1 MINKDMINKDLIGGK
16 AVEMGEQG
24 CIFIPNLKCV
34 GEKRKEKGKG
44 KTISKLMLQE
54 NAIMEIDFIKSIQSL
69 VTNIPNH
76 RKYFI
81 LEDINICQP
90 DIMTQKDLENF
101 DRICLNL
108 VDEDI
113 TAKNIKQALD
123 DLLIITMPY
132 GGIDV
137 SKYLR
142 QGNAN
147 AQLKKLYQVNLKF
160 VEILNKVIVPL
171 NKNKIYHNDIKAN
184 NFLIDSKNNVRLI
197 DWGLSFIDNGEIPPL
212 LRSQPIYFPHPVSS
226 LLFTELFKEH
236 YNYMIYNKRIRLNKL
251 FKSNKEEDKDALIQE
266 LQNFLED
273 FIRHIMSDK
282 KYKLLTEYFM
292 KHFSIINSFSRND
305 LRDFLITSFTKI
317 LLEWTDFG
325 KYTFDYKGYFNKI
338 YKRNLDCYSLIL
350 TYIDYVDILNKI
362 IKDKKINTNK
372 IITFRDDVISLL
384 RKYVLLAT
392 HKPIDVKVLSKE
404 LLSLNK
410 TNTNKNKTQK
420 KRIKR
425 LKNIQ
430 IDKANKAKT
439 VKKK

>member
-1 MINKDMINKDLIGGK
+1 MNKDMNKDLIGGK

-90 DIMTQKDLENF
+90 DIMSQKDLENF

-142 QGNAN
+142 LGNAN

-160 VEILNKVIVPL
+160 VEILNKVIIPL
-171 NKNKIYHNDIKAN
+171 NRNKIYHNDIKAN

-236 YNYMIYNKRIRLNKL
+236 YNYMIYNKRTRLNKL
-251 FKSNKEEDKDALIQE
+251 FKSNKEEDKDALIHE

-305 LRDFLITSFTKI
+305 LREFLITSFTKI

-362 IKDKKINTNK
+362 IKDKKIKTNKINTNKINTNK
-372 IITFRDDVISLL
+372 IITFRDDVITLL

-392 HKPIDVKVLSKE
+392 HKSIDVKVLSKE
-404 LLSLNK
+404 LLALNK
-410 TNTNKNKTQK
+410 TKINKTQK
-420 KRIKR
+420 VHYLRKNKTKRNH
-425 LKNIQ
+425 KNI
-430 IDKANKAKT
+430 
-439 VKKK
+439 

>member
-1 MINKDMINKDLIGGK
+1 MNKDMNKDLIGGK

-236 YNYMIYNKRIRLNKL
+236 YNYMIYNKRTRLNKL

-305 LRDFLITSFTKI
+305 LREFLITSFTKI

-362 IKDKKINTNK
+362 IEDKKIKTNKINTNKINTNK

-410 TNTNKNKTQK
+410 TNKNKTQK

-425 LKNIQ
+425 Q
-430 IDKANKAKT
+430 ANKAKT